1 MHPAAGPL
9 LGIDLGISVIK
20 ATLFTS
26 IDGETTAARPS
37 PASYPRLGWVEK
49 DPEDIWRTV
58 AEVVREVLA
67 SRPPHSA
74 PVAAVAVC
82 ACGNGLV
89 VLDRDGRPLRPAIFS
104 NDRRAATLA
113 ADWTTPARFARTH
126 QQAYPGQTAPLLAWL
141 RDHEPA
147 TYARI
152 DRVLLHKD
160 YIRHRLTGLHSTD
173 PSDLTATGL
182 VPLAD
187 PSPSALA
194 AHLAD
199 LGLSA
204 VADALP
210 SPVSSAALAGHV
222 TPEASAAT
230 GLPAGTPVAAGA
242 LDCEAALVG
251 SGIHSPDTLGLV
263 AGSWAIN
270 QALVPAPPGPP
281 VAQTIRSALPGYFTA
296 IEGSPTSAL
305 NFDWFV
311 NRLFAGKSAH
321 HRAAGHDPFAHFA
334 EQAAHVSAHARLP
347 LYLPYL
353 HGAPSA
359 AGASGGFHG
368 LTPETSPAELA
379 RAVLEGVC
387 FSHRW
392 HLERLQAAGL
402 RFTSARLTGGAARS
416 LFWGHLFAD
425 TLGLPVEVPHGR
437 EIGARGVA
445 LCAGVAVGH
454 WPDLAAAQRETYR
467 VAFRDEPDPAG
478 VALQSERYARFRRL
492 LAALAP
498 VWAAEAAA

>member
-26 IDGETTAARPS
+26 IDGEITAARPS
-37 PASYPRLGWVEK
+37 PASYPHPGWVEK
-49 DPEDIWRTV
+49 DPDEIWRTV

-67 SRPPHSA
+67 SRPPHSP

-82 ACGNGLV
+82 ACGNGLI
-89 VLDRDGRPLRPAIFS
+89 VLNRDGIPLRPAIFS
-104 NDRRAATLA
+104 NDRRAAAIA
-113 ADWTTPARFARTH
+113 ASWSTPSRFARTH
-126 QQAYPGQTAPLLAWL
+126 QLAYPGQTGPLLEWF
-141 RDHEPA
+141 RDHER
-147 TYARI
+147 TTFDSI
-152 DRVLLHKD
+152 GHILLLKD
-160 YIRHRLTGLHSTD
+160 YVRYRLTGRFASD
-173 PSDLTATGL
+173 PSDLSATNL

-187 PSPSALA
+187 PSPAALA
-194 AHLAD
+194 DHLAD
-199 LGLSA
+199 LGLASVAAA
-204 VADALP
+204 VP
-210 SPVSSAALAGHV
+210 SLIASAALAGEV
-222 TPEASAAT
+222 TEEAASAT
-230 GLPAGTPVAAGA
+230 GLAVGTPVAAGA

-251 SGIHSPDTLGLV
+251 SCVDSPDILSIV

-270 QALVPAPPGPP
+270 QALVSAPPGPP

-321 HRAAGHDPFAHFA
+321 HRASGHDPFALFA
-334 EQAAHVSAHARLP
+334 EQAAQVSPHARLP

-368 LTPETSPAELA
+368 LTPETTPAELA

-392 HLERLQAAGL
+392 HLERLQSAGL
-402 RFTSARLTGGAARS
+402 RFTSARLTGGATRS

-454 WPDLAAAQRETYR
+454 WPDLASAQRETYR
-467 VAFRDEPDPAG
+467 AAFRDEPDPVG
-478 VALQSERYARFRRL
+478 VALQSER
-492 LAALAP
+492 
-498 VWAAEAAA
+498 